1 MWNCVWNNVRIL
13 GVAGC
18 LSGTVTF
25 AQQNDL
31 PPSRP
36 QPPTGFILIEEDQ
49 WNTLSDEPSRH
60 IGRAR
65 DAYLMMDARNAA
77 AEIRKAAFHVR
88 VAAEHATERTK
99 GALVRS
105 ERELE
110 QLARQA
116 EAGTYRSMEEFDYA
130 TARALHALADDQ
142 YVKSANAW
150 RKKEIRQ
157 SGRYLKAAADNLERA
172 AARTDSA
179 LKQATAV
186 VVKDS
191 RLVSGKL
198 IEGTGYAIDEV
209 GSSFETIGHAIDRL
223 GTRVEHG
230 TKQ

>member
-1 MWNCVWNNVRIL
+1 MKKSMRRVALSL
-13 GVAGC
+13 GVVQYLTAGA
-18 LSGTVTF
+18 VF

-31 PPSRP
+31 PEGRP
-36 QPPTGFILIEEDQ
+36 HAPIGFILIEEEQ
-49 WNTLSDEPSRH
+49 WNMLSDEPSRH

-77 AEIRKAAFHVR
+77 SEIRKTAVHVR
-88 VAAEHATERTK
+88 VAAEHASEHTK

-110 QLARQA
+110 QMARQV
-116 EAGTYRSMEEFDYA
+116 EAGTYRSMEEFDLA
-130 TARALHALADDQ
+130 TARALHALANDQ

-150 RKKEIRQ
+150 RKRELKQ

-172 AARTDSA
+172 AARTDA
-179 LKQATAV
+179 AMRQTTAA

-198 IEGTGYAIDEV
+198 IEGTGFALDEV
-209 GSSFETIGHAIDRL
+209 GSSFESIGHAIERL
-223 GTRVEHG
+223 GTRVEH
-230 TKQ
+230 THKP

>member
-13 GVAGC
+13 SVAGC
-18 LSGTVTF
+18 LSGTVAF

-31 PPSRP
+31 PASRP
-36 QPPTGFILIEEDQ
+36 QAPTGFILIEEDQ
-49 WNTLSDEPSRH
+49 WNTLSDEPGRH

-116 EAGTYRSMEEFDYA
+116 EAGTYRSMEEFDFA

-179 LKQATAV
+179 MKQATAV